1 MAILKDKYTKEQLI
15 LLQQDIEFQNRIS
28 TDEELVRLFD
38 PSRDEEELYAS
49 YQSLGGCLFICNVK
63 VKPPTLGSIRLLSLV
78 NSPFVS
84 SKPDWSEPYFSLTEC
99 IYILVNG
106 ADALDLESGYFIWK
120 DRLAYYKQQAT
131 DIKNTAWMDKVL
143 DAEAKLA
150 GQKAKWITK
159 VSKWADEN
167 EVRIDVGE
175 TISSVIKLLNSYIS
189 TAFNGFNMFPSTVA
203 ADGSKEGNRQVFDN
217 EGEANALALVNE
229 VATIGVEEARWGIP
243 LITLGHMAAAGG
255 KKVGIKAIG
264 RKPKAEECFERLN
277 KLMDERLKELGK

>member
-131 DIKNTAWMDKVL
+131 DIKNTAWM
-143 DAEAKLA
+143 E
-150 GQKAKWITK
+150 
-159 VSKWADEN
+159 
-167 EVRIDVGE
+167 
-175 TISSVIKLLNSYIS
+175 
-189 TAFNGFNMFPSTVA
+189 
-203 ADGSKEGNRQVFDN
+203 
-217 EGEANALALVNE
+217 
-229 VATIGVEEARWGIP
+229 
-243 LITLGHMAAAGG
+243 
-255 KKVGIKAIG
+255 
-264 RKPKAEECFERLN
+264 
-277 KLMDERLKELGK
+277 